1 MAGTCSAD
9 SPLFGSPM
17 PVYINDLVQNTL
29 LIYFLDI
36 AMVDAFSQRYQ
47 TVSACV
53 SLLTFSL
60 NLVLWLTCFDLT
72 ISHYSFFS
80 LLYCLKCCESLVKLS
95 DVGEFCSPKLCL
107 DDQQTGAEA
116 QLPPL
121 HKSSPNLFFD
131 QLPSQQDQAACKQWK
146 YWLFWQ
152 KKCFFTLASVL
163 WMATLSY
170 RHFLTISCWPLDS
183 SCSNKLGKVEK
194 VNTQFHWS
202 ICNSSI
208 SLNFGRPDSLTFCKL
223 VSVSASERISCFID
237 SEDISTQDWRPLIC
251 DKSCICFASV
261 ESRVS
266 LQGL

>member
-1 MAGTCSAD
+1 MAGTCSPG
-9 SPLFGSPM
+9 SPLFGSLM

-29 LIYFLDI
+29 LIYSLDI

-53 SLLTFSL
+53 SLLRFSL

-72 ISHYSFFS
+72 ISHYNFIFS

-131 QLPSQQDQAACKQWK
+131 QLPSQQDQAACKKWK
-146 YWLFWQ
+146 YWRIFGR
-152 KKCFFTLASVL
+152 KNVFTLASVL

-170 RHFLTISCWPLDS
+170 RHFLTISCRPLDS
-183 SCSNKLGKVEK
+183 SCSNKLGKVEFID
-194 VNTQFHWS
+194 QFEFWTTRFFD
-202 ICNSSI
+202 ILQNWW
-208 SLNFGRPDSLTFCKL
+208 
-223 VSVSASERISCFID
+223 VSAPQKEFLASLILMTFPLKID
-237 SEDISTQDWRPLIC
+237 DPYFVRGTS
-251 DKSCICFASV
+251 
-261 ESRVS
+261 
-266 LQGL
+266 

>member
-1 MAGTCSAD
+1 MAGTCSPG
-9 SPLFGSPM
+9 SPLFWSLM
-17 PVYINDLVQNTL
+17 PVYINDLVQKTL

-72 ISHYSFFS
+72 ISHYNFIFS

-146 YWLFWQ
+146 YWNFWQ
-152 KKCFFTLASVL
+152 KKCFLPWRLFSEWRLWVIAIFWQSSVGH
-163 WMATLSY
+163 WI
-170 RHFLTISCWPLDS
+170 HP
-183 SCSNKLGKVEK
+183 
-194 VNTQFHWS
+194 TQT
-202 ICNSSI
+202 N
-208 SLNFGRPDSLTFCKL
+208 
-223 VSVSASERISCFID
+223 
-237 SEDISTQDWRPLIC
+237 
-251 DKSCICFASV
+251 
-261 ESRVS
+261 
-266 LQGL
+266 